1 MLLKYKNL
9 KSKLRLKKLKIG
21 VFMKTEELKEIGLS
35 DEQIAEVFKLRGKEV
50 EEYNKLKNEFE
61 TLKTEN
67 ENFKNQVASANEQI
81 EAFKDMDIDSIKAS
95 AEEYKNKYEEA
106 QARAKED
113 IERIKLNNTIELGLV
128 NAGTRNIKASKALL
142 DIDSL
147 KASKNL
153 NDDLKA
159 QIESLK
165 ESDGYLF
172 KSEDGN
178 KEKAVGKSSSLGGKS
193 VEDMTYEEMLEAN
206 RKGIL

>member
-1 MLLKYKNL
+1 
-9 KSKLRLKKLKIG
+9 
-21 VFMKTEELKEIGLS
+21 MKTEELKEIGLS

-50 EEYNKLKNEFE
+50 EDYNKLKNEFE

-81 EAFKDMDIDSIKAS
+81 EAFEDMDIDSIKAS

-106 QARAKED
+106 QAKAKED